1 MGLDYS
7 MQLIMS
13 GVLNVTQVS
22 LRLFP
27 TQTLSHVAQL
37 YLSARRGELT
47 ASNLVFHTS
56 LRQIMSPTR
65 RLCFMDFLEPSSFEI
80 LETAIS
86 DRLPLAH
93 RRNQQLVDNG

>member
-27 TQTLSHVAQL
+27 TQT
-37 YLSARRGELT
+37 
-47 ASNLVFHTS
+47 SNLVFHTS

-86 DRLPLAH
+86 DRLSLAH

>member
-27 TQTLSHVAQL
+27 TQT
-37 YLSARRGELT
+37 
-47 ASNLVFHTS
+47 SNLVFHIS

-86 DRLPLAH
+86 DRLSLAH

>member
-27 TQTLSHVAQL
+27 TQT
-37 YLSARRGELT
+37 
-47 ASNLVFHTS
+47 SNLVFHTS
-56 LRQIMSPTR
+56 LRQIMSTTR

-86 DRLPLAH
+86 DRLSLAH